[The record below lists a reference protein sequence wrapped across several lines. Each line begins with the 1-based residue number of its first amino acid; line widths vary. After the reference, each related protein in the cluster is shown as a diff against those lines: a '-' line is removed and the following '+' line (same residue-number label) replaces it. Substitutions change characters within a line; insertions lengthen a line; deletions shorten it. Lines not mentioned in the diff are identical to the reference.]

1 MPKAEAGS
9 TKAISN
15 KIKAKGLGRLR
26 WYCQAC
32 SRQMRDENGFKCHV
46 QSESHVRQ
54 ILLIGEDP
62 KKHIENFSKEF
73 LTNFM
78 NLLRTSHGEKKVQL
92 NQFYQT
98 VIADKE
104 HIHMNATKWKSLS
117 QFAAHLGR
125 EGLCRVEET
134 DKGLFVSY
142 IDRSPETMRR
152 REAVLKKER
161 QDRGDE
167 EREQRQIQE
176 QVERAQRA
184 QRDVAER
191 KEGSEGETGVA
202 PEARILQRKEGE
214 KVKLNIGF
222 GGAAKSEA
230 GAGAPSSSGE
240 KDAASSGG
248 DTGEKKPTSET
259 PDAAAAASS
268 SESPAPSAP
277 PKISLS
283 MGGANK
289 PKNVFSA
296 AAKKNPLAGKK
307 GPVLEQPKKMSE
319 QERIMKQ
326 EMEAMERKRMRGS
339 SGFPN
344 AKRPKIS

>member
-1 MPKAEAGS
+1 M
-9 TKAISN
+9 
-15 KIKAKGLGRLR
+15 
-26 WYCQAC
+26 
-32 SRQMRDENGFKCHV
+32 
-46 QSESHVRQ
+46 RQ

-62 KKHIENFSKEF
+62 KKHIESFSKEF

-167 EREQRQIQE
+167 EREQKQIQE
-176 QVERAQRA
+176 QVERAQRDA
-184 QRDVAER
+184 AEK
-191 KEGSEGETGVA
+191 KEGSEGEVVA
-202 PEARILQRKEGE
+202 PEARNLQRKEGE

-240 KDAASSGG
+240 KDATSSSAG
-248 DTGEKKPTSET
+248 DTAEKKATSET
-259 PDAAAAASS
+259 PDTAAPAASS